1 MAQVFREMQLRHNRT
16 NRNDLAI
23 CPVAFPEG
31 DQCAH
36 WSSLKPVLCSNPF
49 SSLSLSFSSPIC
61 YTHSIMR
68 DCDHCQL
75 MRNETCSGFTCLGF
89 KPVGYIDVEALK
101 NAAERLDNSRRS
113 RSKHSSR
120 RVQEA
125 AERVKHARLPE
136 HQASSAPLERRKMS
150 CNNGYLRKQCQ
161 DKVDWEMEVC
171 DRAGTPE
178 EQKTILRD
186 SEFEIYYND
195 RNEGENTVLMDPDWI
210 FMDEGI
216 SDKEWE
222 EVEKRLDADRLREAD
237 RWLLDIETDALR
249 DAIRRLRKGQQN
261 LIRLCFIGY
270 FTICRK

>member
-1 MAQVFREMQLRHNRT
+1 
-16 NRNDLAI
+16 
-23 CPVAFPEG
+23 
-31 DQCAH
+31 
-36 WSSLKPVLCSNPF
+36 
-49 SSLSLSFSSPIC
+49 
-61 YTHSIMR
+61 
-68 DCDHCQL
+68 
-75 MRNETCSGFTCLGF
+75 
-89 KPVGYIDVEALK
+89 
-101 NAAERLDNSRRS
+101 
-113 RSKHSSR
+113 
-120 RVQEA
+120 
-125 AERVKHARLPE
+125 
-136 HQASSAPLERRKMS
+136 MS

-261 LIRLCFIGY
+261 LIRLLLYCKKKEDAAAILGI
-270 FTICRK
+270 TSSAISGRIERIRNRLIRTLPPDALKMLTAGRRNN